1 MDDPILLTDEQMQEF
16 LVTGYLVFRPK
27 VPEGLHD
34 RIYKQL
40 NQIIDDEP
48 NPGNNILPRVPE
60 MRHILNS
67 PEVRGALISV
77 LGEDYL
83 EHPHRFCHP
92 VWPVHEPLS
101 PEATRE
107 KVYRNSHQDGYTPL
121 GHPRQHYS
129 RYARVMYY
137 PQDSP
142 VEVGPTH
149 VIPGTQY
156 NKGLTD
162 EDKARLIPLSGP
174 AGTVSLTHFDVG
186 HAAGVNQRPNF
197 RHMIKFLYLRAS
209 KPKAPSWDSLSTDWK
224 RPTQVSVPYDL
235 ELVWTHGWDW
245 LCGKQDRYETWQST
259 HSVADAKI
267 GDLIDGL
274 DPTSDIEKRLE
285 SIQLLAA
292 AGPRATEGTASL
304 VSLLD
309 TEHQTVRAAA
319 IYALGAIGEAAVGP
333 LIQHLR
339 EVGTREDKKD
349 IPDGWSEGAIRMEDA
364 ANALS
369 AIGEPAIPALRK
381 LLLES
386 DGWAGINAAFALG
399 EMDDVAAPA
408 VPDLVRCLSES
419 KSHRKIRTMLDTLG
433 SIRKD
438 VPVEAISAMFFENRP
453 EWDED
458 VHRWWTPT
466 DGIRT
471 HAAMNLARLGPD
483 SAPVE
488 ADLLR
493 ALDDPCGHASSFAMN
508 ALQRIGSSE
517 GLAAVMAYLM
527 SQRWDASVDG
537 VRQF

>member
-1 MDDPILLTDEQMQEF
+1 
-16 LVTGYLVFRPK
+16 
-27 VPEGLHD
+27 
-34 RIYKQL
+34 
-40 NQIIDDEP
+40 
-48 NPGNNILPRVPE
+48 
-60 MRHILNS
+60 
-67 PEVRGALISV
+67 
-77 LGEDYL
+77 
-83 EHPHRFCHP
+83 
-92 VWPVHEPLS
+92 
-101 PEATRE
+101 
-107 KVYRNSHQDGYTPL
+107 
-121 GHPRQHYS
+121 
-129 RYARVMYY
+129 
-137 PQDSP
+137 
-142 VEVGPTH
+142 
-149 VIPGTQY
+149 
-156 NKGLTD
+156 
-162 EDKARLIPLSGP
+162 
-174 AGTVSLTHFDVG
+174 
-186 HAAGVNQRPNF
+186 
-197 RHMIKFLYLRAS
+197 
-209 KPKAPSWDSLSTDWK
+209 
-224 RPTQVSVPYDL
+224 
-235 ELVWTHGWDW
+235 
-245 LCGKQDRYETWQST
+245 
-259 HSVADAKI
+259 
-267 GDLIDGL
+267 
-274 DPTSDIEKRLE
+274 
-285 SIQLLAA
+285 
-292 AGPRATEGTASL
+292 
-304 VSLLD
+304 
-309 TEHQTVRAAA
+309 
-319 IYALGAIGEAAVGP
+319 
-333 LIQHLR
+333 
-339 EVGTREDKKD
+339 
-349 IPDGWSEGAIRMEDA
+349 MEDA